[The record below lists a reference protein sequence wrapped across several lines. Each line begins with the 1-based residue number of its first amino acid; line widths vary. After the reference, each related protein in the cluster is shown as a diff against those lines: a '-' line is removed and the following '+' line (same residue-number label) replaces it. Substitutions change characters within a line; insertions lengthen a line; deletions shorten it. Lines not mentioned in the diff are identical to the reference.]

1 MSMYFSASQKAFY
14 SLEVF
19 DITSM
24 PTDVIEISET
34 LHQEMLHKLNHEQMD
49 IVVSDNQ
56 DISYVDRATAVAT
69 FEYIRNRRNR
79 LLSEC
84 DYTQMPDWP
93 GDKVAWA
100 VYRQALRDVTNV
112 ANPEDVVWPTPPEA

>member
-1 MSMYFSASQKAFY
+1 MYFSASQKAFY